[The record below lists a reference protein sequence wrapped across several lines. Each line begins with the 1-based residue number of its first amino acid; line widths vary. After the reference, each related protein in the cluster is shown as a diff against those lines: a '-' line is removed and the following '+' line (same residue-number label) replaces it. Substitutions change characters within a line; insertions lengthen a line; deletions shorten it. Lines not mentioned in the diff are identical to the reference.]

1 MSTIRIYSKAAFA
14 FGPGAQQ
21 GTDLID
27 SFVTVPGAFQDMP
40 EKYTQDLT
48 FKRAV
53 QFHEVEIIEKQTFVQ
68 AGQNAKTEVKVETE
82 AEDENKV
89 EDEVDPV
96 EKFYEE
102 LKGMNKDQTAELAK
116 KYGTEFVEGDALKM
130 NKKRVMEAYKLSI
143 AKE

>member
-21 GTDLID
+21 GTDVID

-40 EKYTQDLT
+40 EKYTQDPT

-53 QFHEVEIIEKQTFVQ
+53 QFHEVEIIEKKTFVQ
-68 AGQNAKTEVKVETE
+68 SQQVKDEVETT
-82 AEDENKV
+82 AKDEN
-89 EDEVDPV
+89 EDGTAVDPV

-102 LKGMNKDQTAELAK
+102 LKGMNKEQTAELAK
-116 KYGTEFVEGDALKM
+116 KYGAEFVEGDALKM

-143 AKE
+143 SEE

>member
-21 GTDLID
+21 GTDVID

-40 EKYTQDLT
+40 EKYTQDPT

-53 QFHEVEIIEKQTFVQ
+53 QFHEVEIIEKKTFVQ
-68 AGQNAKTEVKVETE
+68 AQQTKAEVENTAK
-82 AEDENKV
+82 DEN
-89 EDEVDPV
+89 EDDTAVDPV

-102 LKGMNKDQTAELAK
+102 LKGMNKEQTEELAK
-116 KYGTEFVEGDALKM
+116 KYGAEFVEGDALKM

-143 AKE
+143 TEE

>member
-21 GTDLID
+21 GTDVID

-40 EKYTQDLT
+40 EKYAQDPT

-53 QFHEVEIIEKQTFVQ
+53 QFNEVEIIEKKTFVQ
-68 AGQNAKTEVKVETE
+68 AQQT
-82 AEDENKV
+82 KV
-89 EDEVDPV
+89 EDETTAKDENEDDTVVDPV

-102 LKGMNKDQTAELAK
+102 LKGMNKEQTAELAK
-116 KYGTEFVEGDALKM
+116 KYGAEFVEGDALKM

-143 AKE
+143 TEE

>member
-21 GTDLID
+21 GTDVID

-40 EKYTQDLT
+40 EKYTQDPT

-53 QFHEVEIIEKQTFVQ
+53 QFHEVEIIEKKTFVQ
-68 AGQNAKTEVKVETE
+68 VNKAENETT
-82 AEDENKV
+82 V
-89 EDEVDPV
+89 EDGNKDDTVVDPV

-102 LKGMNKDQTAELAK
+102 LKGMNKEQTAEIAK
-116 KYGTEFVEGDALKM
+116 KYGAEFVEGDALKM

-143 AKE
+143 AEE

>member
-21 GTDLID
+21 GTDVID

-40 EKYTQDLT
+40 EKYSQDPT

-53 QFHEVEIIEKQTFVQ
+53 QFHEVEIIEKKTFVQ
-68 AGQNAKTEVKVETE
+68 AQQVKAEVETT
-82 AEDENKV
+82 AKDEN
-89 EDEVDPV
+89 EDDTTVDPV

-102 LKGMNKDQTAELAK
+102 LKGMNKEQTAELAK
-116 KYGTEFVEGDALKM
+116 KYGAEFVEGDALKM

-143 AKE
+143 TEE

>member
-21 GTDLID
+21 GTDVID

-40 EKYTQDLT
+40 EKYTQDPT

-68 AGQNAKTEVKVETE
+68 VDQAKVETE
-82 AEDENKV
+82 AEDENKA
-89 EDEVDPV
+89 DTEVDPV
-96 EKFYEE
+96 EKFYED
-102 LKGMNKDQTAELAK
+102 LKGMNKEQTAELAK
-116 KYGTEFVEGDALKM
+116 KYGAEFVEGDALKM

-143 AKE
+143 SEE

>member
-21 GTDLID
+21 GTDVID

-40 EKYTQDLT
+40 EKYTQDPT

-53 QFHEVEIIEKQTFVQ
+53 QFHEVEIIEKKTFVQ
-68 AGQNAKTEVKVETE
+68 VNKEENE
-82 AEDENKV
+82 ATV
-89 EDEVDPV
+89 EDGNKDDTVVDPV

-102 LKGMNKDQTAELAK
+102 LKGMNKEQTAELAK
-116 KYGTEFVEGDALKM
+116 KYGAEFVEGDALKM
-130 NKKRVMEAYKLSI
+130 NKKRVMEAYKFSI
-143 AKE
+143 AEE

>member
-21 GTDLID
+21 GTDVID

-40 EKYTQDLT
+40 EKYTQDPT

-53 QFHEVEIIEKQTFVQ
+53 QFHEVEIIEKKAFVQ
-68 AGQNAKTEVKVETE
+68 AQQAKAEVETT
-82 AEDENKV
+82 AEDEN
-89 EDEVDPV
+89 EDDTAVDPV

-102 LKGMNKDQTAELAK
+102 LKGMNKEQTAELAK
-116 KYGTEFVEGDALKM
+116 KYGAEFVEGDALKM
-130 NKKRVMEAYKLSI
+130 NKKRVMEAYKLFI
-143 AKE
+143 TEE

>member
-21 GTDLID
+21 GTDVID
-27 SFVTVPGAFQDMP
+27 SFVTVPGSFQDMP
-40 EKYTQDLT
+40 EKYTQDPT

-53 QFHEVEIIEKQTFVQ
+53 QFHEVEIIEKKTFVQ
-68 AGQNAKTEVKVETE
+68 VNKAENE
-82 AEDENKV
+82 ATV
-89 EDEVDPV
+89 EDGNKDDTVVDPV

-102 LKGMNKDQTAELAK
+102 LKGMNKEQTAEIAK
-116 KYGTEFVEGDALKM
+116 KYGAEFIEGDALKM

-143 AKE
+143 TEE

>member
-21 GTDLID
+21 GTDVID

-40 EKYTQDLT
+40 EKYTQDPT

-53 QFHEVEIIEKQTFVQ
+53 QFHEVEIIEKKTFVQ
-68 AGQNAKTEVKVETE
+68 VNKAENE
-82 AEDENKV
+82 ATV
-89 EDEVDPV
+89 EDGNKDDTVVDPV

-102 LKGMNKDQTAELAK
+102 LKGMNKEQTAEIAK
-116 KYGTEFVEGDALKM
+116 KYGAEFVEGDALKM

-143 AKE
+143 ADE

>member
-21 GTDLID
+21 GTDVID
-27 SFVTVPGAFQDMP
+27 SFVTVPGSFQDMP
-40 EKYTQDLT
+40 EKYTQDPT

-53 QFHEVEIIEKQTFVQ
+53 QFHEVEIIEKKAFVQ
-68 AGQNAKTEVKVETE
+68 AQQTNVEVETE
-82 AEDENKV
+82 NENKN
-89 EDEVDPV
+89 DDDAAVDPV

-102 LKGMNKDQTAELAK
+102 LKGMNKEQTAELAK
-116 KYGTEFVEGDALKM
+116 KYGAEFVEGDALKM

-143 AKE
+143 TEE

>member
-21 GTDLID
+21 GTDVID

-40 EKYTQDLT
+40 EKYTQDPT

-53 QFHEVEIIEKQTFVQ
+53 QFHEVEIIEKKAFVQ
-68 AGQNAKTEVKVETE
+68 AQQTKVEVETE
-82 AEDENKV
+82 TKNENEDYTA
-89 EDEVDPV
+89 VDPV

-102 LKGMNKDQTAELAK
+102 LKGMNKEQTAELAK
-116 KYGTEFVEGDALKM
+116 KYGAEFVEGDALKM

-143 AKE
+143 TEE

>member
-21 GTDLID
+21 GTDVID

-40 EKYTQDLT
+40 EKYTQDPT

-53 QFHEVEIIEKQTFVQ
+53 QFHEVEIIEKKAFVQ
-68 AGQNAKTEVKVETE
+68 ANKVEVET
-82 AEDENKV
+82 ADEDEN
-89 EDEVDPV
+89 EDDTAVDPV

-102 LKGMNKDQTAELAK
+102 LKGMNKEQTAELAK
-116 KYGTEFVEGDALKM
+116 KYGSEFVEGDALKM

-143 AKE
+143 TEE

>member
-21 GTDLID
+21 GTDVID
-27 SFVTVPGAFQDMP
+27 SFITVPGAFQDMP
-40 EKYTQDLT
+40 EKYTQDPT

-53 QFHEVEIIEKQTFVQ
+53 QFHEVEIIEKKAFVQ
-68 AGQNAKTEVKVETE
+68 AQQTKVEVETE
-82 AEDENKV
+82 TENKN
-89 EDEVDPV
+89 EDDTVVDPV

-102 LKGMNKDQTAELAK
+102 LKGMNKEQTAELAK
-116 KYGTEFVEGDALKM
+116 KYGAEFVEGDALKM

-143 AKE
+143 ADE

>member
-21 GTDLID
+21 STDVID

-40 EKYTQDLT
+40 EKYSQDPT

-68 AGQNAKTEVKVETE
+68 AGQAKVETE
-82 AEDENKV
+82 VETEVENENKV
-89 EDEVDPV
+89 DTEVGPV
-96 EKFYEE
+96 EKFYED
-102 LKGMNKDQTAELAK
+102 LKGMNKEQTAELAK
-116 KYGTEFVEGDALKM
+116 KYGAEFVEGDALKM

-143 AKE
+143 AEE

>member
-21 GTDLID
+21 GTDVID

-40 EKYTQDLT
+40 EKYTHDPT

-53 QFHEVEIIEKQTFVQ
+53 QFHEVEIIEKKAFVQ
-68 AGQNAKTEVKVETE
+68 AQQTKVEVETD
-82 AEDENKV
+82 AENGNK
-89 EDEVDPV
+89 DDTAVDPV

-102 LKGMNKDQTAELAK
+102 LKGMNKEQTAEIAK
-116 KYGTEFVEGDALKM
+116 KYGAEFVEGDALKM

-143 AKE
+143 TEE

>member
-21 GTDLID
+21 GTDVID

-40 EKYTQDLT
+40 EKYTQDPT

-53 QFHEVEIIEKQTFVQ
+53 QFHEVEIIEKKTFVQ
-68 AGQNAKTEVKVETE
+68 VNKAENE
-82 AEDENKV
+82 ATV
-89 EDEVDPV
+89 EDGNKDDTVVDPV

-102 LKGMNKDQTAELAK
+102 LKGMNKEQTAEIAK
-116 KYGTEFVEGDALKM
+116 KYGAEFVEGDALKM
-130 NKKRVMEAYKLSI
+130 NKKRVMEAYKFSI
-143 AKE
+143 TEE

>member
-21 GTDLID
+21 GTDVID

-40 EKYTQDLT
+40 EKYTQDPT

-53 QFHEVEIIEKQTFVQ
+53 QFHEVEIIEKKAFVQ
-68 AGQNAKTEVKVETE
+68 SQQVKAEVETT
-82 AEDENKV
+82 AEDEN
-89 EDEVDPV
+89 EDDTAVDPV

-102 LKGMNKDQTAELAK
+102 LKGMNKEQTAELAK
-116 KYGTEFVEGDALKM
+116 KYGAEFVEGDALKM

-143 AKE
+143 TEE

>member
-21 GTDLID
+21 GTDVID

-40 EKYTQDLT
+40 EKYTQDPT

-53 QFHEVEIIEKQTFVQ
+53 QFHEVEIIEKKAFVQ
-68 AGQNAKTEVKVETE
+68 AQQTKVEVETE
-82 AEDENKV
+82 TEDKNDDDTV
-89 EDEVDPV
+89 VDPV

-102 LKGMNKDQTAELAK
+102 LKGMNKEQTAELAK
-116 KYGTEFVEGDALKM
+116 KYGAEFVEGDALKM

-143 AKE
+143 TEE

>member
-21 GTDLID
+21 GTDVID

-40 EKYTQDLT
+40 EKYTQDPT

-53 QFHEVEIIEKQTFVQ
+53 QFHEVEIIEKKAFVQ
-68 AGQNAKTEVKVETE
+68 AQQTKVEVETE
-82 AEDENKV
+82 TENKN
-89 EDEVDPV
+89 EDDTVVDPV

-102 LKGMNKDQTAELAK
+102 LKGMNKEQTAEIAK
-116 KYGTEFVEGDALKM
+116 KYGAEFVEGDALKM

-143 AKE
+143 TEE

>member
-21 GTDLID
+21 GTDVID

-40 EKYTQDLT
+40 EKYTQDPT

-53 QFHEVEIIEKQTFVQ
+53 QFHEVEIIEKKAFVQ
-68 AGQNAKTEVKVETE
+68 AQQTKVEVETE
-82 AEDENKV
+82 TENKN
-89 EDEVDPV
+89 EDDTVVDPV

-102 LKGMNKDQTAELAK
+102 LKGMNKEQTAELAK
-116 KYGTEFVEGDALKM
+116 KYGAEFVEGDALKM

-143 AKE
+143 TEE

>member
-21 GTDLID
+21 GTDVID

-40 EKYTQDLT
+40 EKYTQDPT

-53 QFHEVEIIEKQTFVQ
+53 QFHEVEIIEKKTFVQ
-68 AGQNAKTEVKVETE
+68 AQQTKAEVETT
-82 AEDENKV
+82 AKDEN
-89 EDEVDPV
+89 EDDTTVDPV

-102 LKGMNKDQTAELAK
+102 LKGMNKEQTAELAK
-116 KYGTEFVEGDALKM
+116 KYGAEFVEGDALKM

-143 AKE
+143 TEE

>member
-21 GTDLID
+21 GTDVID

-40 EKYTQDLT
+40 EKYTQDPT

-53 QFHEVEIIEKQTFVQ
+53 QFHEVEIIEKKAFVQ
-68 AGQNAKTEVKVETE
+68 AQQTKVEVETE
-82 AEDENKV
+82 NENKN
-89 EDEVDPV
+89 EDDTTVDPV

-102 LKGMNKDQTAELAK
+102 LKGMNKEQTAELAK
-116 KYGTEFVEGDALKM
+116 KYGAEFVEGDALKM

-143 AKE
+143 AEE

>member
-14 FGPGAQQ
+14 FGPGAQH
-21 GTDLID
+21 GTDVID

-40 EKYTQDLT
+40 EKYTQDPT

-53 QFHEVEIIEKQTFVQ
+53 QFHEVEIIEKKAFVQ
-68 AGQNAKTEVKVETE
+68 ANQTE
-82 AEDENKV
+82 AEIDAEDEKLG
-89 EDEVDPV
+89 DTEVDPV

-102 LKGMNKDQTAELAK
+102 LKGMNKEQTAELAK
-116 KYGTEFVEGDALKM
+116 KYGAEFVEGDALKM

-143 AKE
+143 TEE

>member
-21 GTDLID
+21 GTDVID

-40 EKYTQDLT
+40 EKYTQDPT

-53 QFHEVEIIEKQTFVQ
+53 QFHEVEIIEKKTFVQ
-68 AGQNAKTEVKVETE
+68 VNKEENE
-82 AEDENKV
+82 ATV
-89 EDEVDPV
+89 EDGNKDDTVVDPV

-102 LKGMNKDQTAELAK
+102 LKGMNKEQTAEIAK
-116 KYGTEFVEGDALKM
+116 KYGAEFVEGDALKM

-143 AKE
+143 TEE

>member
-21 GTDLID
+21 GTDVID

-40 EKYTQDLT
+40 EKYTQDPT
-48 FKRAV
+48 FKRAL

-68 AGQNAKTEVKVETE
+68 TNQVKVETE
-82 AEDENKV
+82 AKDENT
-89 EDEVDPV
+89 DGTEVDPV

-102 LKGMNKDQTAELAK
+102 LKGMNKEQTAEFAK
-116 KYGTEFVEGDALKM
+116 KYGAEFVEGDALKM

-143 AKE
+143 AEE

>member
-21 GTDLID
+21 GTDVID

-40 EKYTQDLT
+40 EKYTQDPT

-53 QFHEVEIIEKQTFVQ
+53 QFHEVEIIEKKAFVQ
-68 AGQNAKTEVKVETE
+68 SQQVKAEVETT
-82 AEDENKV
+82 AKDEN
-89 EDEVDPV
+89 EDDTTVDPV

-102 LKGMNKDQTAELAK
+102 LKGMNKEQTAELAK
-116 KYGTEFVEGDALKM
+116 KYGAEFVEGDALKM

-143 AKE
+143 SEE

>member
-21 GTDLID
+21 GTDVID

-40 EKYTQDLT
+40 EKYTQDPT

-53 QFHEVEIIEKQTFVQ
+53 QFHEVEIIEKKAFVQ
-68 AGQNAKTEVKVETE
+68 DQQTNVEVETE
-82 AEDENKV
+82 TENKN
-89 EDEVDPV
+89 EDDTVVDPV

-102 LKGMNKDQTAELAK
+102 LKGMNKEQTAELAK
-116 KYGTEFVEGDALKM
+116 KYGAEFVEGDALKM

-143 AKE
+143 TEE

>member
-21 GTDLID
+21 GTDVID
-27 SFVTVPGAFQDMP
+27 SFVTVPGSFQDMP
-40 EKYTQDLT
+40 EKYTQDPT

-53 QFHEVEIIEKQTFVQ
+53 QFHEVEIIEKKTFVQ
-68 AGQNAKTEVKVETE
+68 VNKEENE
-82 AEDENKV
+82 ATV
-89 EDEVDPV
+89 EDGNKDDTVVDPV

-102 LKGMNKDQTAELAK
+102 LKGMNKEQTAEIAK
-116 KYGTEFVEGDALKM
+116 KYGAEFVEGDALKM

-143 AKE
+143 TEE

>member
-21 GTDLID
+21 GTDVID

-40 EKYTQDLT
+40 EKYTQDPT

-53 QFHEVEIIEKQTFVQ
+53 QFHEVEIIEKKAFVQ
-68 AGQNAKTEVKVETE
+68 AQQTKVEVETE
-82 AEDENKV
+82 TENKNENDTV
-89 EDEVDPV
+89 VDPV

-102 LKGMNKDQTAELAK
+102 LKGMNKEQTAELAK
-116 KYGTEFVEGDALKM
+116 KYGAEFVEGDALKM

-143 AKE
+143 ADE

>member
-21 GTDLID
+21 GTDVID

-40 EKYTQDLT
+40 EKYTQDPT

-53 QFHEVEIIEKQTFVQ
+53 QFHEVEIIEKKTFVQ
-68 AGQNAKTEVKVETE
+68 VNKAENETT
-82 AEDENKV
+82 V
-89 EDEVDPV
+89 EDGNKDDTVVDPV

-102 LKGMNKDQTAELAK
+102 LKGMNKEQTAEIAK
-116 KYGTEFVEGDALKM
+116 KYGAEFVEGDALKM

-143 AKE
+143 TEE

>member
-21 GTDLID
+21 GTDVID

-40 EKYTQDLT
+40 EKYIQDST

-53 QFHEVEIIEKQTFVQ
+53 QFHEVEIIEKKAFVQ
-68 AGQNAKTEVKVETE
+68 AQQTKVEVETE
-82 AEDENKV
+82 NENKN
-89 EDEVDPV
+89 EDDTTVDPV

-102 LKGMNKDQTAELAK
+102 LKRMNKEQTAELAK
-116 KYGTEFVEGDALKM
+116 KYGAEFVEGDALKM

-143 AKE
+143 AEE